1 MANADDIVDDVKRTA
16 RDARRAASTTFEQSQ
31 DDLLEFTQRKPLTAL
46 LSAFAVGVLVGK
58 VVL

>member
-1 MANADDIVDDVKRTA
+1 MTTTDDVISDARKTA
-16 RDARRAASTTFEQSQ
+16 RDAKRAATDAFDQTQ

-58 VVL
+58 VIL

>member
-1 MANADDIVDDVKRTA
+1 MSSTDDVVS
-16 RDARRAASTTFEQSQ
+16 DARKTVRDTKRAASDAFDQTQ
-31 DDLLEFTQRKPLTAL
+31 DDLLEFTQRKPFTAL